1 MRKKGFLKVFG
12 VCALA
17 FILTACGGN
26 KEGKAADEAKLPLS
40 EQTATSLIQDKKAT
54 PPGEDYSEEEIA
66 SIGQNEFFSHLENDS
81 GAYANILKHSYLKN
95 LMFQDL
101 KNEKGETIKVG
112 SLVKDQSKP
121 TLFMITRSNC
131 PYCQEVLEDLTRTYN
146 PKDFN
151 LILGEGHISEKED
164 IGEDLEGV
172 DKELEIIG
180 DNRLKDHYAYGVDPM
195 MDELH
200 AVYYPTLLYL
210 DSNGYIVNVSG
221 TATYSEIMDI
231 FAKTL
236 GGKTSEDADA
246 EKEADK
252 MESDVVK
259 EVQSD
264 PAKIDSEVVA
274 PNKAADEPTDSEVGK
289 LEKSVKE

>member
-1 MRKKGFLKVFG
+1 MRTKGILGIFG

-17 FILTACGGN
+17 LVLTACGGG
-26 KEGKAADEAKLPLS
+26 KEAKANDEAKLPLS
-40 EQTATSLIQDKKAT
+40 EQKATSLIKDKKAT
-54 PPGEDYSEEEIA
+54 GPDEDYSEAEIA
-66 SIGQNEFFSHLENDS
+66 AIGENEFFSHLANDS
-81 GAYANILKHSYLKN
+81 GAYANVLKHSYLKN

-131 PYCQEVLEDLTRTYN
+131 PYCQEVLEELTRAYN

-172 DKELEIIG
+172 QKELEIIG

-200 AVYYPTLLYL
+200 AVYYPTLIYL

-221 TATYSEIMDI
+221 SLTYPEIMDV

-236 GGKTSEDADA
+236 GGKTSEDA

-252 MESDVVK
+252 TESDVVK
-259 EVQSD
+259 EVHSD
-264 PAKIDSEVVA
+264 PAKVDSEIVT
-274 PNKAADEPTDSEVGK
+274 PNKAAEQPTDSEVGK
-289 LEKSVKE
+289 LEKSNKE